1 MVEYNIINPQ
11 FRESDDLVADIKF
24 AVGGVMILA
33 MFIVGITGNMLLFIL
48 LSKQVVI
55 FPLRNIIVVRVKFIL
70 ANTLGI
76 ASWNHFNKF

>member
-48 LSKQVVI
+48 LSKQVLI

-76 ASWNHFNKF
+76 AS

>member
-55 FPLRNIIVVRVKFIL
+55 FSLRNIIVVRVKFIL

-76 ASWNHFNKF
+76 AS

>member
-1 MVEYNIINPQ
+1 MVEYNIVNPQ

-48 LSKQVVI
+48 LSKQVLI
-55 FPLRNIIVVRVKFIL
+55 FSIPYRLYEIL
-70 ANTLGI
+70 L
-76 ASWNHFNKF
+76 

>member
-48 LSKQVVI
+48 LSKQVLI
-55 FPLRNIIVVRVKFIL
+55 FSLRNIIVVRVKFIL

-76 ASWNHFNKF
+76 AS

>member
-55 FPLRNIIVVRVKFIL
+55 FSIPYRLYEIL
-70 ANTLGI
+70 L
-76 ASWNHFNKF
+76 

>member
-76 ASWNHFNKF
+76 AS

>member
-48 LSKQVVI
+48 LSKQVLI
-55 FPLRNIIVVRVKFIL
+55 FSIPYRLYEIL
-70 ANTLGI
+70 L
-76 ASWNHFNKF
+76 

>member
-55 FPLRNIIVVRVKFIL
+55 FSIRNIIVVRVKFIL

-76 ASWNHFNKF
+76 AS

>member
-48 LSKQVVI
+48 LSKQVLI
-55 FPLRNIIVVRVKFIL
+55 FSIRNIIVVRVKFIL

-76 ASWNHFNKF
+76 AS